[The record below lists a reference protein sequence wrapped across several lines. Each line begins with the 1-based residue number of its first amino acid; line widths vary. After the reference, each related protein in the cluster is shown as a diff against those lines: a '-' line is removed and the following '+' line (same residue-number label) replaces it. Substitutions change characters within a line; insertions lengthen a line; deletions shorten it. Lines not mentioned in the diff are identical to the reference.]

1 MTERLYLADPYLAR
15 FDADVLAERRLGERT
30 AVVLSRTAFY
40 PEGGGQPADHGTLGP
55 ARVVDVQEVEG
66 EILHS
71 VEGAVPAGRV
81 TGVLDW
87 ARRFDHMQQHHG
99 QHLLSAAFEA
109 ALGAHTLSFHL
120 GEETCTI
127 DLAVSA
133 DRMGPATLVEIER
146 AASEL
151 VWRDLAVEVREL
163 GPEELARLVLRKE
176 PTKGSRVVVVRDP
189 LVHEERGGLR
199 ASAPGQADDAGPER
213 RVHPGASRP
222 AGLPGLPSLIDASPC
237 GGTHPRRTGEVGTIA
252 VLRAQKWGAGARVE
266 FACGGR
272 VLGLLRRASERLG
285 GVASAL
291 RCAPHEA
298 PGAAARLAAESLG
311 RKKDLDRLAL
321 ALARAEAA
329 RLAARA
335 GPIAEEL
342 EVPAGDAASYL
353 RAVGQALA
361 AEGRL
366 ALLGARGDGRA
377 FLCFARPKGTG
388 PDLGALLREAVAILD
403 GKGGGAPDLAQG
415 GGPRAEKL
423 GEAIALARGRVVA
436 G

>member
-1 MTERLYLADPYLAR
+1 MTDRLYLTDPYLAR
-15 FDADVLAERRLGERT
+15 FDAEVLAERRLGERA

-40 PEGGGQPADHGTLGP
+40 PEGGGQPADRGALGA
-55 ARVVDVQEVEG
+55 ARVVDVQDVEG
-66 EILHS
+66 EILH
-71 VEGAVPAGRV
+71 VIEGAAPAGPV

-109 ALGAHTLSFHL
+109 ALGAHTVSFHL

-127 DLAVSA
+127 DLDVPA
-133 DRMGPATLVEIER
+133 DRLGPATLVEVER
-146 AASEL
+146 AADEL
-151 VWRDLAVEVREL
+151 VWRDLVVEAREL
-163 GPEELARLVLRKE
+163 APEELARMALRKE

-189 LVHEERGGLR
+189 LAQEPTGPGV
-199 ASAPGQADDAGPER
+199 AP
-213 RVHPGASRP
+213 
-222 AGLPGLPSLIDASPC
+222 LPGVVDASPC
-237 GGTHPRRTGEVGTIA
+237 GGTHPRRTGEVGAIA
-252 VLRAQKWGAGARVE
+252 VLRAQKWGGGARVE
-266 FACGGR
+266 FACGAR
-272 VLGLLRRASERLG
+272 VLVHLRRASERLG
-285 GVASAL
+285 EVAAAL

-298 PGAAARLAAESLG
+298 PGAAARLAADSLG
-311 RKKDLDRLAL
+311 RKKELDRLAL
-321 ALARAEAA
+321 VLAQGEAG

-335 GPIAEEL
+335 GAIAEEL

-377 FLCFARPKGTG
+377 LLCFARPKGAG
-388 PDLGALLREAVAILD
+388 PDLGAVLREAVAVLG
-403 GKGGGAPDLAQG
+403 GKGGGAPDIAQG
-415 GGPRAEKL
+415 GGPRVEML
-423 GEAIALARGRVVA
+423 GEALALARGRV

>member
-1 MTERLYLADPYLAR
+1 
-15 FDADVLAERRLGERT
+15 
-30 AVVLSRTAFY
+30 
-40 PEGGGQPADHGTLGP
+40 
-55 ARVVDVQEVEG
+55 
-66 EILHS
+66 
-71 VEGAVPAGRV
+71 
-81 TGVLDW
+81 
-87 ARRFDHMQQHHG
+87 MQQHHG

-109 ALGAHTLSFHL
+109 ALGAHTVSFHL

-127 DLAVSA
+127 DLDVSA
-133 DRMGPATLVEIER
+133 DRLGPATLVEIER
-146 AASEL
+146 TASEL

-163 GPEELARLVLRKE
+163 GPEELARLALRKE

-189 LVHEERGGLR
+189 LVQDERGGLR
-199 ASAPGQADDAGPER
+199 ASAPGQADDAGSER
-213 RVHPGASRP
+213 RGPPGAPRP
-222 AGLPGLPSLIDASPC
+222 AGLPGLPGLIDASPC
-237 GGTHPRRTGEVGTIA
+237 GGTHPRRTGEVGAIA

-272 VLGLLRRASERLG
+272 VLGLLRCASERLG
-285 GVASAL
+285 AVASAL

-311 RKKDLDRLAL
+311 RKKDLDRFAL
-321 ALARAEAA
+321 TLARAEAV

-335 GPIAEEL
+335 GAIAEEL

-377 FLCFARPKGTG
+377 LLCFARPKGAG
-388 PDLGALLREAVAILD
+388 PDLGALLREAVAVLD

-423 GEAIALARGRVVA
+423 GDAIALARGRVVA

>member
-1 MTERLYLADPYLAR
+1 MTDRLYLADPYLAR
-15 FDADVLAERRLGERT
+15 FDAYVLAERRLGERT

-40 PEGGGQPADHGTLGP
+40 PEGGGQPADHGTLGT

-66 EILHS
+66 EILHA

-109 ALGAHTLSFHL
+109 ALGARTVSFHL

-127 DLAVSA
+127 DLDVSA
-133 DRMGPATLVEIER
+133 DRLGPATLVEIELT
-146 AASEL
+146 ASGL
-151 VWRDLAVEVREL
+151 VWRDLAVEAREL

-189 LVHEERGGLR
+189 LVQDERGVLWGAALGQ
-199 ASAPGQADDAGPER
+199 PGEAGSER
-213 RVHPGASRP
+213 RGDPGTPRP
-222 AGLPGLPSLIDASPC
+222 AGWAGLIDASPC
-237 GGTHPRRTGEVGTIA
+237 GGTHPRRTGEVGGIA

-266 FACGGR
+266 FACGAR

-285 GVASAL
+285 EVAGAL

-321 ALARAEAA
+321 TLARAEAV

-335 GPIAEEL
+335 GAIAEEL
-342 EVPAGDAASYL
+342 EAPASDAASYL

-377 FLCFARPKGTG
+377 LLCFARPKGAG
-388 PDLGALLREAVAILD
+388 PDLGALLREAVEVLG

-423 GEAIALARGRVVA
+423 GEALALARGRVAA